1 MLRPRSSSFAIAVA
15 VLWARVAAAQ
25 PAVPEPT
32 REFWNSDVVS
42 PTGQPGRVSESPS
55 TTFVITADEIRRS
68 GATSIPEI
76 LRRVPGLDVRLI
88 TATDGELGLR
98 GFAYEIT
105 DRVLVMVDGRTVY
118 VDFFGGTAYEMLP
131 VSLVDIEQIE
141 VVLGPGASVYGNKAL
156 LGTIN
161 IVTRSAADYPFAEG
175 RVDSGPPGDGR
186 VGVRYGV
193 RDGPWRVRAT
203 AMGRRVT
210 PYDPNPLLPAAAGGL
225 SPAAAGGGTVTASYS
240 PSAEAEASLEI
251 GGLRGYLDMIPT
263 NATPARFEGNIGYL
277 RARGLLG
284 LGGPSSPYGKLHLDL
299 VWNAGEIRS
308 ATFPAPPAPE
318 PAGFRATYHTPYARL
333 HHELRTTMFG
343 VPLNGR
349 WGGEVRLNTLDS
361 TITTGERPVWN
372 VAAFGSEEVLLGNFR
387 LTAGLRVDRSTLT
400 RVSVSPRLSAVW
412 SPVDGHQIRAAFNT
426 GYNDP
431 QLLEYFANFTTGSA
445 PALSVRPS
453 PNLAAEHVVYG
464 ELGWNG
470 GLTRW
475 LRAFAS
481 AFAYRFDDW
490 ISLDPASLV
499 PSPTGF
505 SVAYGNHNTPVDTYG
520 GEVGLELALRRTFS
534 TYATYALIEPQGH
547 TDIEPYRTQPHFSPR
562 HKVGAG
568 LRVELPA
575 GAYLSVD
582 AQYFGRSEVA
592 RPDPFNPACA
602 ASNASGEIYCREEL
616 GAFVMANARMGY
628 AFRSGADVSLA
639 VSNALD
645 DRTLQLP
652 GAERPERRVMGTVAY
667 YH

>member
-1 MLRPRSSSFAIAVA
+1 MTPRQLLPSLGIAA
-15 VLWARVAAAQ
+15 AALWAGVAGAR
-25 PAVPEPT
+25 PYEPEPT
-32 REFWNSDVVS
+32 REFWDPLVVT
-42 PTGQPGRVSESPS
+42 PAGQASRVSESPS

-118 VDFFGGTAYEMLP
+118 IDFFGGTAYEMLP
-131 VSLVDIEQIE
+131 ISLVDIERIE
-141 VVLGPGASVYGNKAL
+141 VVLGPGASVYGNKAM

-161 IVTRSAADYPFAEG
+161 IVTRSAADYPVAEA
-175 RVDSGPPGDGR
+175 RVDAGPPGDGR
-186 VGVRYGV
+186 VGVRYGA

-203 AMGRRVT
+203 GIGRRLT
-210 PYDPNPLLPAAAGGL
+210 PYEPEGR
-225 SPAAAGGGTVTASYS
+225 SPAAAGGGTLSASYS
-240 PSAEAEASLEI
+240 PSTGAEASLEI
-251 GGLRGYLDMIPT
+251 GGVRGFMDMIPT
-263 NATPARFEGNIGYL
+263 NQKIDRFEGTVWYL
-277 RARGLLG
+277 RARGKLG
-284 LGGPSSPYGKLHLDL
+284 LGGPSSPYGDLHLDL

-308 ATFPAPPAPE
+308 ETFPPPSALE
-318 PAGFRATYHTPYARL
+318 PGGFRGTYHTPYARL
-333 HHELRTTMFG
+333 HHELRTRIFD
-343 VPLNGR
+343 VPVQGR

-372 VAAFGSEEVLLGNFR
+372 VAAFGSEEVLLGRWR

-400 RVSVSPRLSAVW
+400 RVSFSPRLSAVW
-412 SPVDGHQIRAAFNT
+412 SPVEGHQIRAAFNT

-431 QLLEYFANFTTGSA
+431 HLLEHFANLSA
-445 PALSVRPS
+445 GAMSVRP
-453 PNLAAEHVVYG
+453 NLDLAAEHVVYG

-470 GLTRW
+470 GLTPW

-490 ISLDPASLV
+490 ISLDPTSIV
-499 PSPTGF
+499 PTPTGF
-505 SVAYGNHNTPVDTYG
+505 SVAYGNNDKPVDTYG
-520 GEVGLELALRRTFS
+520 GEVGLELSPRRTFS
-534 TYATYALIEPQGH
+534 AYATYALIEPQGH
-547 TDIEPYRTQPHFSPR
+547 TDVGPYGTQPHFSPR

-568 LRVELPA
+568 VRIGLPP
-575 GAYLSVD
+575 GAYLTAD

-592 RPDPFNPACA
+592 RPDPRVCPTELF
-602 ASNASGEIYCREEL
+602 CREEL
-616 GAFVMANARMGY
+616 GDFLMAQARVGY
-628 AFRSGADVSLA
+628 AFRSGLDASLA

-645 DRTLQLP
+645 DRTRQLP
-652 GAERPERRVMGTVAY
+652 GAEAPERRAMATVAY